1 MNAGRWIRAASFL
14 ALAVFFVVFHS
25 RVIRAHFG
33 PDEMMNLYGHWQPP
47 LWKTVAAD
55 ITFWSKTVR
64 PMGALYYLPVYQLF
78 GLNPAPFNIV
88 RSLFLLVNTVLFLLL
103 AKEIARS
110 WWVATLAAFPIAYQ
124 SNIGNL
130 HYDGAFI
137 YDVLCG
143 GFYFA
148 AFLYYLRCR
157 RTNESLHIRDL
168 CVFLALYICA
178 LDSKEMAVSLPVLI
192 LAYEV
197 LFNGRRAK
205 AGPALIAGAL
215 TLAFIVGKAMGAG
228 TLTSMDAYRPVYTWD
243 RFGTS
248 SAHFLNQLFYT
259 DVFTP
264 GLVLSLWA
272 ALLYVGLRNWGSR
285 KFDPRWMFLLVWV
298 VVTPLPI
305 AFLPDRGGAT
315 LYVVAAGWAMLTALA
330 ARAIVRSAAR
340 PPVAG
345 LPRRAILTA
354 GFAVCIFGYWYETL
368 IADRIVVPHYLKNG
382 AELRE
387 AIAQIQALGTRPVS
401 HSIVVFLNDP
411 FPQYFD
417 TLFIASLVWKDP
429 TVVIWLQNRL
439 HLPASELGR
448 ANYTIDYVDGRFVD
462 RSSWRDIH

>member
-14 ALAVFFVVFHS
+14 ALAVFFVVFHV

-64 PMGALYYLPVYQLF
+64 PLGALYYLPLYQLF
-78 GLNPAPFNIV
+78 GLNPVPFNIV
-88 RSLFLLVNTVLFLLL
+88 RSLLLLVNTAVFLLL

-130 HYDGAFI
+130 HYDGAFV

-143 GFYFA
+143 AFYFA

-157 RTNESLHIRDL
+157 RRNESLHLRDL
-168 CVFLALYICA
+168 CIVLALYICA

-197 LFNGRRAK
+197 LFKGRTAK

-228 TLTSMDAYRPVYTWD
+228 TLTSMDAYRPVYTWE

-248 SAHFLNQLFYT
+248 STRFLN
-259 DVFTP
+259 
-264 GLVLSLWA
+264 
-272 ALLYVGLRNWGSR
+272 
-285 KFDPRWMFLLVWV
+285 
-298 VVTPLPI
+298 
-305 AFLPDRGGAT
+305 
-315 LYVVAAGWAMLTALA
+315 
-330 ARAIVRSAAR
+330 
-340 PPVAG
+340 
-345 LPRRAILTA
+345 
-354 GFAVCIFGYWYETL
+354 
-368 IADRIVVPHYLKNG
+368 
-382 AELRE
+382 
-387 AIAQIQALGTRPVS
+387 
-401 HSIVVFLNDP
+401 
-411 FPQYFD
+411 
-417 TLFIASLVWKDP
+417 
-429 TVVIWLQNRL
+429 
-439 HLPASELGR
+439 
-448 ANYTIDYVDGRFVD
+448 
-462 RSSWRDIH
+462 